1 MRSPARFLA
10 LLAASAAMLAGCAP
24 APGPQSSPPPP
35 SPSATESHAI
45 VSGAPDTA
53 GSVPTSKD
61 AKYIYRFKQSSPGS
75 AAFNFRDRDVSFY
88 FRPGP
93 SALYFKVENLQGRP
107 VWIDWDHSNFID
119 PNGRSGKVA
128 HGTTRW
134 QNRLSP
140 PAMTQVPGQQQYGD
154 YVFPMDYL
162 VDPGAVTSDEAQPH
176 LPLLPDDTS
185 APSYSGREFGVDL
198 VFMIEDKPRTYSFRY
213 QVVSVIPR

>member
-1 MRSPARFLA
+1 
-10 LLAASAAMLAGCAP
+10 MLAGCAP
-24 APGPQSSPPPP
+24 APGPQSSSAPPTPA
-35 SPSATESHAI
+35 ATTSRNI
-45 VSGAPDTA
+45 ISGAPDTA

-61 AKYIYRFKQSSPGS
+61 AAYIYRFKQTAPGGG
-75 AAFNFRDRDVSFY
+75 AFNFRDRDVSFY

-107 VWIDWDHSNFID
+107 ILIDWDHSQFID

-128 HGTTRW
+128 HSTTRW
-134 QNRLSP
+134 KDRFSSQSVS
-140 PAMTQVPGQQQYGD
+140 QVGGQQQYGD
-154 YVFPMDYL
+154 YVFPMEYL
-162 VDPGAVTSDEAQPH
+162 VDPGAANSDDAQPH
-176 LPLLPDDTS
+176 LPLLPDDSS